1 MSAHFHPYL
10 CRQCNGRHGD
20 FDEDT
25 AEGGLDALTRLIR
38 DCGLP
43 TRMSELRSKVEITPA
58 LLREVADTCN
68 IIKCNPRELSRDEIY
83 DILCECM

>member
-25 AEGGLDALTRLIR
+25 AEGGLDALTQLIR

-43 TRMSELRSKVEITPA
+43 THMFELRSKVEITPA